1 MFRVR
6 FGFEFMTPSLKV
18 HSSKNVR
25 KSSFRFPLIKKIVTY
40 FNASMWRSMDDGF
53 GVVTCE
59 TLRRYSEVRS
69 GLWRILR
76 ILSMVGKRIHRLP
89 YYHRFSMKR
98 LWCMI

>member
-1 MFRVR
+1 MKEKVR
-6 FGFEFMTPSLKV
+6 FV
-18 HSSKNVR
+18 SSNKKN
-25 KSSFRFPLIKKIVTY
+25 SYIHQE
-40 FNASMWRSMDDGF
+40 MWRSMDDGF
-53 GVVTCE
+53 GVVTSE

-89 YYHRFSMKR
+89 HYHRFSMKR